1 MPLAGEI
8 ESRAQGDGMKAAAV
22 TFALLVTLCVTANA
36 QWLNYKT
43 PGVPRTADGKV
54 DLAAPAPRA
63 PDGKPDL
70 SGVWKSPNA
79 DRLEANI
86 AQGPNAP
93 AVQPWAQALFEKRLG
108 DVRADSPRARCLP
121 LSVPFHNVFD
131 LLRIVQT
138 PALTVVMYEAPNNVF
153 RTVFTDGRD
162 LPTDPNPTWLG
173 YSIGR
178 WDGDTLVITSSG
190 FNDLG
195 WLDFGG
201 HPQSSTLRL
210 TERLRRRDFGHI
222 DVQMTLDDP
231 HVFTKPITVATQLIL
246 QPDNELLESF
256 CDNERDL
263 SHFTRSE
270 TVTVPVETINRYAG
284 TYRLP
289 SGKDLVVTVRG
300 GSVIVTQ
307 GINEP
312 ALPLMARSATQFVS
326 GITAM
331 GLEFVT
337 DANGNATQVIIRT
350 ADSQLTAVRK

>member
-1 MPLAGEI
+1 M
-8 ESRAQGDGMKAAAV
+8 RAAAAMFV
-22 TFALLVTLCVTANA
+22 LLVTICVSADA
-36 QWLNYKT
+36 QWLHY
-43 PGVPRTADGKV
+43 PAPRVPRTADGRV
-54 DLAAPAPRA
+54 NLTAPAPRS
-63 PDGKPDL
+63 PDGRPDL

-79 DRLEANI
+79 DRLEANL
-86 AQGPNAP
+86 AQGPNAA
-93 AVQPWAQALFEKRLG
+93 AVQPWAQALFDKRLG
-108 DVRADSPRARCLP
+108 EVRADSPRARCLP

-138 PALTVVMYEAPNNVF
+138 PALTVMMYEAPNSVF

-201 HPQSSTLRL
+201 HPQSGTLRL
-210 TERLRRRDFGHI
+210 TERLHRRDFGHI

-231 HVFTKPITVATQLIL
+231 HVFTRPITVATQLVL
-246 QPDNELLESF
+246 QPDTDLLESV

-263 SHFTRSE
+263 SHFASSQTFAVPLE
-270 TVTVPVETINRYAG
+270 TMKRYAG
-284 TYRLP
+284 AYRLP
-289 SGKDLVVTVRG
+289 SGQDLVLTERG
-300 GSVIVTQ
+300 GRLIVTR

-312 ALPLMARSATQFVS
+312 ALPLLARSATQFVS
-326 GITAM
+326 GITAT
-331 GLEFVT
+331 GFEFVT
-337 DANGNATQVIIRT
+337 DANGNAMRVIIRT
-350 ADSQLTAVRK
+350 ADSQLTAVREEPR

>member
-1 MPLAGEI
+1 MRSATA
-8 ESRAQGDGMKAAAV
+8 S
-22 TFALLVTLCVTANA
+22 FALLVTLCTSADA
-36 QWLNYKT
+36 QWLNYPA

-54 DLAAPAPRA
+54 NLAAPAPRG

-70 SGVWKSPNA
+70 SGVWKSRNT
-79 DRLEANI
+79 DRLEANMV
-86 AQGPNAP
+86 QGPNAA

-138 PALTVVMYEAPNNVF
+138 PALTVIMYEAPNSVF
-153 RTVFTDGRD
+153 RTVFTDGRE
-162 LPTDPNPTWLG
+162 LPADPNPTWLG

-210 TERLRRRDFGHI
+210 TERLHRRDFGHI
-222 DVQMTLDDP
+222 DVEMTLDDS
-231 HVFTKPITVATQLIL
+231 HVFTKPITVATQLVL
-246 QPDNELLESF
+246 QPDTELLESF

-263 SHFTRSE
+263 SHFTSSQTFAVPLE
-270 TVTVPVETINRYAG
+270 TMNRYAG
-284 TYRLP
+284 VYRLP
-289 SGKDLVVTVRG
+289 SGKDLVITVSG
-300 GSVIVTQ
+300 GSLMVTQ

-312 ALPLMARSATQFVS
+312 ALPLLPRSATQFVS
-326 GITAM
+326 GISAV

-337 DANGNATQVIIRT
+337 DANGNSTQVIVRT
-350 ADSQLTAVRK
+350 GDSQVTAVRKEPR

>member
-1 MPLAGEI
+1 MTRVSLPGRSVVASFVIL
-8 ESRAQGDGMKAAAV
+8 M
-22 TFALLVTLCVTANA
+22 TFAVSTKA
-36 QWLNYKT
+36 QWLNYRT

-54 DLAAPAPRA
+54 NLAAPPPRG
-63 PDGKPDL
+63 PDGRPDL

-86 AQGPNAP
+86 AQGPNAG
-93 AVQPWAQALFEKRLG
+93 AVQPWAQALFDKRLG

-153 RTVFTDGRD
+153 RTIFTDGRE
-162 LPTDPNPTWLG
+162 LPTDPNPAWLG

-178 WDGDTLVITSSG
+178 WDGETVVITSSG

-201 HPQSSTLRL
+201 HPQSGTLRL
-210 TERLRRRDFGHI
+210 TERLHRRDFGHI

-231 HVFTKPITVATQLIL
+231 HVFTRPITVATQLVL
-246 QPDNELLESF
+246 QPDTDLLESF

-263 SHFTRSE
+263 SHFTGSQPMA
-270 TVTVPVETINRYAG
+270 VPLETIARYAG
-284 TYRLP
+284 AYRLP
-289 SGKDLVVTVRG
+289 SGKDLVVTVSG
-300 GSVIVTQ
+300 GSLIVTQ

-312 ALPLMARSATQFVS
+312 ALPLMARSPTQFVS

-337 DANGNATQVIIRT
+337 DANGNPTQVIVRT
-350 ADSQLTAVRK
+350 ADSQLTAVRKEP

>member
-1 MPLAGEI
+1 M
-8 ESRAQGDGMKAAAV
+8 RVVAV
-22 TFALLVTLCVTANA
+22 LTLLVALCVTANA
-36 QWLNYKT
+36 QWLNYPT

-54 DLAAPAPRA
+54 NLTAPAPRT
-63 PDGKPDL
+63 PDGRPDL
-70 SGVWKSPNA
+70 SGIWKSPNA

-86 AQGPNAP
+86 AQGANAG
-93 AVQPWAQALFEKRLG
+93 AVQPWAQALFDKRLG
-108 DVRADSPRARCLP
+108 DARADSPRARCLP

-138 PALTVVMYEAPNNVF
+138 PALTVMMYEAPNNVF

-162 LPTDPNPTWLG
+162 LPKDPNPTWLG

-201 HPQSSTLRL
+201 HPQSTTLRL
-210 TERLRRRDFGHI
+210 TERLHRRDFGHI

-231 HVFTKPITVATQLIL
+231 HVFTKPIIVETPLVL
-246 QPDNELLESF
+246 QPDTELLESF

-263 SHFTRSE
+263 SHFAGSP
-270 TVTVPVETINRYAG
+270 TVTVPLATLQRYAG
-284 TYRLP
+284 AYRLP
-289 SGKDLVVTVRG
+289 SGKDLVMTLSG
-300 GSVIVTQ
+300 GSLMVTQ

-312 ALPLMARSATQFVS
+312 ALPLVARSATQFVS
-326 GITAM
+326 GITAT
-331 GLEFVT
+331 GFEFVT
-337 DANGNATQVIIRT
+337 DANGNPTEVIIRT
-350 ADSQLTAVRK
+350 ADSQLTAVRKDAR

>member
-1 MPLAGEI
+1 M
-8 ESRAQGDGMKAAAV
+8 RAAAA
-22 TFALLVTLCVTANA
+22 TFALLVALGASAGA
-36 QWLNYKT
+36 QWLNYRT

-54 DLAAPAPRA
+54 NLAAPAPRA
-63 PDGKPDL
+63 PDGRPDL

-86 AQGPNAP
+86 AQGPNAG
-93 AVQPWAQALFEKRLG
+93 AVQPWAQALFDKRLG

-138 PALTVVMYEAPNNVF
+138 PALTVMMYEAPNNVF

-162 LPTDPNPTWLG
+162 LPQDPNPTWLG

-190 FNDLG
+190 FNELG

-201 HPQSSTLRL
+201 HPQSGALRL
-210 TERLRRRDFGHI
+210 TERFQRRDFGHI

-231 HVFTKPITVATQLIL
+231 HVFTRPITVATQLVL
-246 QPDNELLESF
+246 QPDTDLLESF
-256 CDNERDL
+256 CENERDL
-263 SHFTRSE
+263 SHFADSK
-270 TVTVPVETINRYAG
+270 TVAVPLATLNRYAG

-289 SGKDLVVTVRG
+289 SGKDLVMAVS
-300 GSVIVTQ
+300 GSSLIVAQ
-307 GINEP
+307 GISEP
-312 ALPLMARSATQFVS
+312 ALPLQARSATQFVS
-326 GITAM
+326 GITAT
-331 GLEFVT
+331 GFEFVT

-350 ADSQLTAVRK
+350 ADSQVTAVRKESR

>member
-1 MPLAGEI
+1 MRP
-8 ESRAQGDGMKAAAV
+8 AAA
-22 TFALLVTLCVTANA
+22 TFALLVMLGGSADA
-36 QWLNYKT
+36 QWLNYPA

-54 DLAAPAPRA
+54 NLAAPAPRT
-63 PDGKPDL
+63 PDGRPDL

-86 AQGPNAP
+86 AQGPNAG
-93 AVQPWAQALFEKRLG
+93 AVQLAAQALFDKRLG

-138 PALTVVMYEAPNNVF
+138 PALTVIMYEAPNNVF

-162 LPTDPNPTWLG
+162 LPADPNPTWLG

-201 HPQSSTLRL
+201 HPQSGTLRL
-210 TERLRRRDFGHI
+210 TERLHRRDFGHI

-231 HVFTKPITVATQLIL
+231 HVFTKPITVATQLAL
-246 QPDNELLESF
+246 QPDTELLESF

-263 SHFTRSE
+263 SHFTTSE
-270 TVTVPVETINRYAG
+270 TVSVPLDTLNRYAG
-284 TYRLP
+284 AYRLP
-289 SGKDLVVTVRG
+289 SGTDLLMAVRG
-300 GSVIVTQ
+300 GSLIVAQ
-307 GINEP
+307 GFNEP
-312 ALPLMARSATQFVS
+312 ALPLQARSATQFVS
-326 GITAM
+326 GITAT
-331 GLEFVT
+331 GFEFVT
-337 DANGNATQVIIRT
+337 DANGTPTQVIIRT
-350 ADSQLTAVRK
+350 ADSQLTAVRRDSR

>member
-1 MPLAGEI
+1 M
-8 ESRAQGDGMKAAAV
+8 RAAAA
-22 TFALLVTLCVTANA
+22 TFALLVTLGTSADA
-36 QWLNYKT
+36 QWLNY
-43 PGVPRTADGKV
+43 PAAGAPRTADGKV
-54 DLAAPAPRA
+54 NLAAPAPRTA
-63 PDGKPDL
+63 DGKPDL

-86 AQGPNAP
+86 AQGANAG
-93 AVQPWAQALFEKRLG
+93 AVQPAAQALFDKRLG

-138 PALTVVMYEAPNNVF
+138 PALTVLMYEAPTSVF
-153 RTVFTDGRD
+153 RTVFTDGRE

-201 HPQSSTLRL
+201 HPQSATLRL
-210 TERLRRRDFGHI
+210 TERLHRRDFGHI

-231 HVFTKPITVATQLIL
+231 HVFTRPITVATQLVL
-246 QPDNELLESF
+246 QPDTELLESF

-263 SHFTRSE
+263 SHFTRSP
-270 TVTVPVETINRYAG
+270 TVAVPLATLNRYAG
-284 TYRLP
+284 AYRLP
-289 SGKDLVVTVRG
+289 SGKDVVMTVNG
-300 GSVIVTQ
+300 GSLIVTQ

-312 ALPLMARSATQFVS
+312 ALPLQARSATQFVS
-326 GITAM
+326 GITAT
-331 GLEFVT
+331 GFEFMT
-337 DANGNATQVIIRT
+337 DASGNPTAVIIRT
-350 ADSQLTAVRK
+350 ADSQLTAVRKDSR

>member
-1 MPLAGEI
+1 M
-8 ESRAQGDGMKAAAV
+8 RAAV
-22 TFALLVTLCVTANA
+22 TVAFMVTLAVSANA
-36 QWLNYKT
+36 QWLNYPT
-43 PGVPRTADGKV
+43 PGVPRTPDGKV
-54 DLAAPAPRA
+54 NLAAPPPRA

-86 AQGPNAP
+86 AQGPNAT
-93 AVQPWAQALFEKRLG
+93 AVQPWAQALFNKRLG
-108 DVRADSPRARCLP
+108 DVRADSPRAKCLP

-131 LLRIVQT
+131 LLRVVQT
-138 PALTVVMYEAPNNVF
+138 PALTVIMYEAPNNVF

-162 LPTDPNPTWLG
+162 LPADPNPTWLG

-201 HPQSSTLRL
+201 HPQSTTLRL
-210 TERLRRRDFGHI
+210 TERLHRRDFGHI

-231 HVFTKPITVATQLIL
+231 HVFTKPVIVTTQLIL
-246 QPDNELLESF
+246 QPDTDLLESF

-263 SHFTRSE
+263 SHFTS
-270 TVTVPVETINRYAG
+270 TPATAVPIEIIRRYAG
-284 TYRLP
+284 AYRLP
-289 SGKDLVVTVRG
+289 SGKDLVMTVT
-300 GSVIVTQ
+300 GSSLMVTQ

-312 ALPLMARSATQFVS
+312 ALPLLPRSATQFVS
-326 GITAM
+326 GITAT
-331 GLEFVT
+331 GFEFVT

-350 ADSQLTAVRK
+350 ADSQLTATRTGSR

>member
-1 MPLAGEI
+1 MTRVSLPGRLVAGSFVI
-8 ESRAQGDGMKAAAV
+8 
-22 TFALLVTLCVTANA
+22 LLTLSASANA
-36 QWLNYKT
+36 QWLNYRT

-54 DLAAPAPRA
+54 NLAAPAPRTS
-63 PDGKPDL
+63 DGRPDL

-86 AQGPNAP
+86 AQGPNAG
-93 AVQPWAQALFEKRLG
+93 AVQPWAQALFDKRLG

-138 PALTVVMYEAPNNVF
+138 PALTVMMYEAPNNVF
-153 RTVFTDGRD
+153 RTVFTDGRE
-162 LPTDPNPTWLG
+162 LPADPNPTWLG

-201 HPQSSTLRL
+201 HPQSGTLRL
-210 TERLRRRDFGHI
+210 TERLHRRDFGHI
-222 DVQMTLDDP
+222 DVQMTLEDP
-231 HVFTKPITVATQLIL
+231 HVFTRPITVATQLVL
-246 QPDNELLESF
+246 QPDTELLESF

-263 SHFTRSE
+263 SHFTSSQ
-270 TVTVPVETINRYAG
+270 TVAVPVETITRYAG
-284 TYRLP
+284 AYRLP
-289 SGKDLVVTVRG
+289 SGKDLVVTVSG
-300 GSVIVTQ
+300 GSLIVTQ

-337 DANGNATQVIIRT
+337 DANGNPTQVIIRT
-350 ADSQLTAVRK
+350 ADSQLTAVRKEP

>member
-1 MPLAGEI
+1 
-8 ESRAQGDGMKAAAV
+8 
-22 TFALLVTLCVTANA
+22 
-36 QWLNYKT
+36 
-43 PGVPRTADGKV
+43 VPRTADGKV

-70 SGVWKSPNA
+70 SGVWKSPNS

-86 AQGPNAP
+86 AQGPNAS

-178 WDGDTLVITSSG
+178 WEGDTLVITSSG

-210 TERLRRRDFGHI
+210 TERLHRRDFGHI

-270 TVTVPVETINRYAG
+270 TVAVPLETINRYAG

-289 SGKDLVVTVRG
+289 SGKDLVVTVSG

-337 DANGNATQVIIRT
+337 DANGNATQVIIRA

>member
-1 MPLAGEI
+1 MAELSA
-8 ESRAQGDGMKAAAV
+8 
-22 TFALLVTLCVTANA
+22 
-36 QWLNYKT
+36 

-54 DLAAPAPRA
+54 NLAAPAPRT
-63 PDGKPDL
+63 PDGRPDL

-86 AQGPNAP
+86 AQGPNAG
-93 AVQPWAQALFEKRLG
+93 ACSRAAQALFDKRLG

-138 PALTVVMYEAPNNVF
+138 PALTVIMYEAPNNVF

-162 LPTDPNPTWLG
+162 LPADPNPTWLG

-201 HPQSSTLRL
+201 HPQSGTLRL
-210 TERLRRRDFGHI
+210 TERLHRRDFGHI

-231 HVFTKPITVATQLIL
+231 HVFTKPITVATQLVL
-246 QPDNELLESF
+246 QPDTELLESF

-263 SHFTRSE
+263 SHFTSVGNGRGAPRHAEPLRRRVSAAVGQGSGDGCE
-270 TVTVPVETINRYAG
+270 RRQLDRRAG
-284 TYRLP
+284 DQRA
-289 SGKDLVVTVRG
+289 GAAAAG
-300 GSVIVTQ
+300 
-307 GINEP
+307 
-312 ALPLMARSATQFVS
+312 A
-326 GITAM
+326 
-331 GLEFVT
+331 
-337 DANGNATQVIIRT
+337 IR
-350 ADSQLTAVRK
+350 DAVRVGDHRDGIRVRDRCERQSDRRSSSVRLTVS

>member
-1 MPLAGEI
+1 MRRVSFPARVI
-8 ESRAQGDGMKAAAV
+8 VA
-22 TFALLVTLCVTANA
+22 TFALLVVSGVDGDA
-36 QWLNYKT
+36 QWLNYRT

-54 DLAAPAPRA
+54 DLAAPAPRTS
-63 PDGKPDL
+63 DGKPDL

-86 AQGPNAP
+86 AQGPNAG
-93 AVQPWAQALFEKRLG
+93 AVQPSAQALFDKRLG

-138 PALTVVMYEAPNNVF
+138 PALTVVMYEAPNSVF
-153 RTVFTDGRD
+153 RTVFTDGRE
-162 LPTDPNPTWLG
+162 LPADPNPTWLG

-201 HPQSSTLRL
+201 HPQSSMLRL
-210 TERLRRRDFGHI
+210 TERLHRRDFGHI

-231 HVFTKPITVATQLIL
+231 KVFTRPITVATQLVL
-246 QPDNELLESF
+246 QPDTELLESF

-263 SHFTRSE
+263 THFTKSPP
-270 TVTVPVETINRYAG
+270 VTVPLATLNRYAG

-289 SGKDLVVTVRG
+289 SGKDLVLSVSG
-300 GSVIVTQ
+300 GSLIVAA
-307 GINEP
+307 GISEP
-312 ALPLMARSATQFVS
+312 ALPLQARSAKQFVS
-326 GITAM
+326 GITAT
-331 GLEFVT
+331 GFEFVT
-337 DANGNATQVIIRT
+337 DATGNPTEVIIRT
-350 ADSQLTAVRK
+350 ADSQLTAVRKESR

>member
-1 MPLAGEI
+1 M
-8 ESRAQGDGMKAAAV
+8 RAAAT
-22 TFALLVTLCVTANA
+22 TFALLITLCASADA
-36 QWLNYKT
+36 QWLNYKA

-54 DLAAPAPRA
+54 NLAAPAPRG

-86 AQGPNAP
+86 AQGPNAA
-93 AVQPWAQALFEKRLG
+93 AVQPWAQALFQKRLG

-162 LPTDPNPTWLG
+162 LPADPNPTWLG

-201 HPQSSTLRL
+201 HPQSATLRL
-210 TERLRRRDFGHI
+210 TERLHRRDFGHI
-222 DVQMTLDDP
+222 DVQMTLDDS
-231 HVFTKPITVATQLIL
+231 HVFTKPITVTTQWIL
-246 QPDNELLESF
+246 QPDTELLESF

-270 TVTVPVETINRYAG
+270 SVTVPLETLNRYAG

-289 SGKDLVVTVRG
+289 SGKDLVVAVSD
-300 GSVIVTQ
+300 GSLIITQ

-326 GITAM
+326 GVTAV
-331 GLEFVT
+331 GLEFAT
-337 DANGNATQVIIRT
+337 DASGNATQVIVRT
-350 ADSQLTAVRK
+350 ADSQLTAVRKETR

>member
-1 MPLAGEI
+1 M
-8 ESRAQGDGMKAAAV
+8 RAAAA

-70 SGVWKSPNA
+70 SGVWKSPNS

-86 AQGPNAP
+86 AQGPNAS

-178 WDGDTLVITSSG
+178 WEGDTLVITSSG

-210 TERLRRRDFGHI
+210 TERLHRRDFGHI

-270 TVTVPVETINRYAG
+270 TVAVPLETINRYAG

-289 SGKDLVVTVRG
+289 SGKDLVVTVSG

-350 ADSQLTAVRK
+350 ADSQVTAVRK

>member
-1 MPLAGEI
+1 M
-8 ESRAQGDGMKAAAV
+8 RTAAA
-22 TFALLVTLCVTANA
+22 TFALLVTLCMSADA
-36 QWLNYKT
+36 QWLHYPT

-54 DLAAPAPRA
+54 NLAASAPRA
-63 PDGKPDL
+63 PDGRPDL

-86 AQGPNAP
+86 AQGPNAG
-93 AVQPWAQALFEKRLG
+93 AVQPWAQALFDKRLG

-138 PALTVVMYEAPNNVF
+138 PVLTVLMYEAPNNVF

-162 LPTDPNPTWLG
+162 LPADPNPTWLG
-173 YSIGR
+173 YSIAR

-201 HPQSSTLRL
+201 HPQSGTLRL
-210 TERLRRRDFGHI
+210 TERLHRRDFGHI

-231 HVFTKPITVATQLIL
+231 HVFTRPITVATELVL
-246 QPDNELLESF
+246 QPDTDLLESF

-263 SHFTRSE
+263 SHFTSSE
-270 TVTVPVETINRYAG
+270 TVAVPLETLKRYAG
-284 TYRLP
+284 AYRLA
-289 SGKDLVVTVRG
+289 SGKDLLLTVSG
-300 GSVIVTQ
+300 GRLIVTQ

-312 ALPLMARSATQFVS
+312 ALPLLARSATQFVS
-326 GITAM
+326 GITAT
-331 GLEFVT
+331 GFEFVT
-337 DANGNATQVIIRT
+337 DANGNATEVIIRT
-350 ADSQLTAVRK
+350 ADSQLTAVHKESR

>member
-1 MPLAGEI
+1 M
-8 ESRAQGDGMKAAAV
+8 RVAAAR
-22 TFALLVTLCVTANA
+22 FALVVTLCMNSVVARGFSPA
-36 QWLNYKT
+36 SVADGQWLHYPA

-54 DLAAPAPRA
+54 NLAAPAPRT

-86 AQGPNAP
+86 AQGPNGSAVHPWAP
-93 AVQPWAQALFEKRLG
+93 ALFDKRLG

-138 PALTVVMYEAPNNVF
+138 PALTLVMYEAPNSVF

-162 LPTDPNPTWLG
+162 LPADPTPTWLG

-201 HPQSSTLRL
+201 HPQSTTLRL
-210 TERLRRRDFGHI
+210 TERLHRRDFGHI

-231 HVFTKPITVATQLIL
+231 HVFTKPITVATPLVL
-246 QPDNELLESF
+246 QPDTELLESF
-256 CDNERDL
+256 CENERDL
-263 SHFTRSE
+263 LHFTRSE
-270 TVTVPVETINRYAG
+270 TAAVPLATVTRYAG
-284 TYRLP
+284 VYRLP
-289 SGKDLVVTVRG
+289 SGKDLVMTVSG
-300 GSVIVTQ
+300 GSLMVTQ
-307 GINEP
+307 GISEP
-312 ALPLMARSATQFVS
+312 ALPLQARSATQFVS
-326 GITAM
+326 GITAT
-331 GLEFVT
+331 GFEFVT
-337 DANGNATQVIIRT
+337 DANGNATAVIIRT
-350 ADSQLTAVRK
+350 ADSQLTAVRQRSP